1 MFIHMGHFLS
11 RPSAGFPTAAL
22 AAVIA
27 PLIASQREA
36 AERAERAER
45 AQREAAERAQRE
57 AAEHAAAAA
66 KSQGEVVD
74 LLRQFYVREAVKDVE
89 FSKASSRVASEAIFS
104 VGVGLGGLLALPD
117 DLARFMPSVADLAP
131 FQWSHGRG
139 EKRETDE
146 SGALLALLEN
156 WVKRDAVPPVP
167 NVFLDVQA
175 GPPMRMRVEGVA
187 NFSGVPDAIVVGHR
201 IGSRDEAAP
210 FAASAVFAVDW
221 KRQSV
226 MQQRGRVAAIG
237 HVHALAF
244 ASARDYSSGQP
255 AFFTDLA
262 AGFRCWIVLGSKL
275 YFFHDDARQ
284 VDLSLAEGVALMRYC
299 IACAADGAALGVSD
313 SAALTCVRAS
323 PGSRATAA
331 GGAGS
336 AVPTP
341 APEAGPGGGARDGKA
356 GAGSAPAKSR
366 GGGTT
371 ATDESPESE
380 ATTGEDGV
388 NADLGVAEFRAVA
401 MSIAHDLAR
410 GGGFSLEGWE

>member
-1 MFIHMGHFLS
+1 VSPAASFASRFHPCGPFLS
-11 RPSAGFPTAAL
+11 RPSAGFATEAL

-45 AQREAAERAQRE
+45 AQREAAEQ
-57 AAEHAAAAA
+57 AAAAA
-66 KSQGEVVD
+66 KSQGEVVS
-74 LLRQFYVREAVKDVE
+74 LLRQLSVRVVAKDVE
-89 FSKASSRVASEAIFS
+89 FSKASSKVASAAIYS
-104 VGVGLGGLLALPD
+104 VGVGLGGRLALPD
-117 DLARFMPSVADLAP
+117 DLARFMPSSADLVP
-131 FQWSHGRG
+131 FEWAHGRG
-139 EKRETDE
+139 EKKETDE
-146 SGALLALLEN
+146 SGALLALLES
-156 WVKRDAVPPVP
+156 WVRRDAVPPVHSL
-167 NVFLDVQA
+167 FLDVQA
-175 GPPMRMRVEGVA
+175 GPPMSMRVEGVA
-187 NFSGVPDAIVVGHR
+187 DFSGVPDAIVVGHG
-201 IGSRDEAAP
+201 IGSREEAAP

-226 MQQRGRVAAIG
+226 MLQRGRVTAIG

-284 VDLSLAEGVALMRYC
+284 VDLSLAEGVALMRYF

-313 SAALTCVRAS
+313 SKALTCVRAS
-323 PGSRATAA
+323 PGPRATAA

-336 AVPTP
+336 AAPTP
-341 APEAGPGGGARDGKA
+341 APEAGPGGGSMA
-356 GAGSAPAKSR
+356 GEGSAPAKSR
-366 GGGTT
+366 GGGAT
-371 ATDESPESE
+371 ATEESPESE
-380 ATTGEDGV
+380 ATTGDDGIDV
-388 NADLGVAEFRAVA
+388 DFRVADFRAVA

-410 GGGFSLEGWE
+410 GGGFSLDGWE